1 MGFISRKLL
10 AFLRLG
16 TKKEQGKDSY
26 PFGIGT
32 EIFKVHGKDFVRTS
46 SSYLLQ
52 KWKTIYTRPSMPGHL
67 HHSIYVTPPA
77 EEKQLGILLT
87 WEYKFIE
94 R

>member
-1 MGFISRKLL
+1 MGFISRKLV

-16 TKKEQGKDSY
+16 KKEEQGKDSR

-32 EIFKVHGKDFVRTS
+32 EIFKVHGKNFVRTS

-52 KWKTIYTRPSMPGHL
+52 KWKTIYTRPSTPL
-67 HHSIYVTPPA
+67 HSIYVTPPA
-77 EEKQLGILLT
+77 EEKQLRILLT